1 MGHTALAVLTV
12 AIIVLICLAVIEA
25 LSRGATL
32 AAIAQQ
38 MRNGNTYANVHSVAN
53 PGGVI
58 RGQIAP
64 AGD

>member
-1 MGHTALAVLTV
+1 MMLVLV
-12 AIIVLICLAVIEA
+12 IVNPAC
-25 LSRGATL
+25 GATL
-32 AAIAQQ
+32 SAIAQQ
-38 MRNGNTYANVHSVAN
+38 MRDGNTYANVHSVAH